1 MQIDGCYVYDRLM
14 NRYVYPVVELYGK
27 KSVILLQDPDN
38 LSNIVRV
45 FRATTDGKARL
56 HTDLLPYYAIPV

>member
-1 MQIDGCYVYDRLM
+1 M
-14 NRYVYPVVELYGK
+14 NRYVFAIAELSYK

-45 FRATTDGKARL
+45 FCATTDGKARL
-56 HTDLLPYYAIPV
+56 HTDLLPYYAISV

>member
-1 MQIDGCYVYDRLM
+1 M